1 MSGVDSQYRYER
13 KFLIKAR
20 SERVV
25 EAVVRQHPYLFR
37 SAYTDRAVNNVYFD
51 TPKLKSLHDNI
62 QGVRNRTK
70 TRIRWYGDLRGLA
83 PDPKLEFKIKRG
95 LVGTKEI
102 YSLPPL
108 DTAGQEIERNVEAQL
123 RAADLPTRASLQ
135 MAMIR
140 PTLLNSYV
148 RKYFVSA
155 DGRFRITIDRDL
167 CFFPARNPWV
177 RRRTR
182 QTCATVLELKYA
194 EEDDREACAVSQHLG
209 FRLSRNSKYV
219 TGMDLLYQVADTY

>member
-1 MSGVDSQYRYER
+1 MSGPASQFRYER
-13 KFLIKAR
+13 KFLIKSR

-25 EAVVRQHPYLFR
+25 EAVVRQHPRLFR
-37 SAYTDRAVNNVYFD
+37 IAYPDRAVNNVYFD
-51 TPKLKSLHDNI
+51 TSKLKSLHDNI

-70 TRIRWYGDLRGLA
+70 TRIRWYGDMRGLA
-83 PDPKLEFKIKRG
+83 SGPKLEFKIKRG

-108 DTAGQEIERNVEAQL
+108 DTTNGEIDRVVQEQV
-123 RAADLPTRASLQ
+123 RAADLPGGVSLQ

-167 CFFPARNPWV
+167 RFFPARSPWV
-177 RRRTR
+177 RQQTR

-194 EEDDREACAVSQHLG
+194 EGDDNEACEVSQDLG

-219 TGMDLLYQVADTY
+219 TGMDLLYGVADSY

>member
-1 MSGVDSQYRYER
+1 MSRTGSQFRYER
-13 KFLIKAR
+13 KFLIKAC

-37 SAYTDRAVNNVYFD
+37 IAYPDRTVNNVYLD

-70 TRIRWYGDLRGLA
+70 TRIRWYGDMRGLA
-83 PDPKLEFKIKRG
+83 SNPKLEFKIKRG

-108 DTAGQEIERNVEAQL
+108 DTTVGEIERVVQEQV
-123 RAADLPTRASLQ
+123 RAADLPGKVSLH

-167 CFFPARNPWV
+167 RFFPARNPWV
-177 RRRTR
+177 RQRTQ

-194 EEDDREACAVSQHLG
+194 EDDNSKACELSQHLG

-219 TGMDLLYQVADTY
+219 TGMDLLYGVADSY